1 MIFKLG
7 TKSQHMLFYY
17 IPSHLNYLSV
27 LSKFIVDTYGRNL
40 DQVQIIFSHP
50 LQCQFFHKALIDN
63 LKTSGA
69 NFFLPKI
76 IPLSSLWERFKVIKE
91 EGQLYERSKSIEEVL
106 CLSENLMPDLQISDS
121 FEVAGQLH
129 QVLKELA
136 DNDTD
141 AACLDEGFLTDKSI
155 HLQDQLKLIAEQS
168 IKSKD
173 SLKNKLPSYDFDNKI
188 YTKYLKEL
196 VQLGP
201 TIFVG
206 LTCESKFFNKF
217 LLNNLDNDNL
227 SFILPPICKLENLS
241 LFSDSKK
248 LLEFL
253 KVKDIKPIISEASN
267 FSFKD
272 FLGTNPQTKIHHISL
287 IEAENEIEESNL
299 IFVLIKDFLDKN
311 PGKSIALMLNNRHI
325 INFVINNL
333 KKYDISFADF
343 IGENFLENKLVQ
355 FILFLTDYFLDHTNI
370 DKLLSCLKHP
380 YIYCEYSNRL
390 ENIIRENVFINDA
403 LKITDQIKD
412 LWLRTWWEN
421 FYEIIRKYHKNLKD
435 EDSLHNFIQISLLL
449 AEEIYPDIWKISGT
463 EKIVTFFRDLLAANF
478 GTIKKDEYYNFL
490 RALLKKNRII
500 RSNSAPQV
508 SILSPDNSLYLNFD
522 LVILG
527 DMNGDI
533 KCMSNKLDMWIASA
547 LRRSLDLMNSEEE
560 FQAKMQDFYLL
571 LCNKEVILTRAKKV
585 NNAVNSSSKFWQQL
599 LHLAK
604 RGKMPNA
611 DSKNGYLE
619 VLRHYLYDQN
629 TPVNAEFLVGSTCF
643 PEKVSVTN
651 LELLIKNPH
660 GFYAKNILRLYPH
673 DELNKQALNAE
684 FGTLLHAIICAYN
697 KLPEIGNLETFLQLS
712 ELELKK
718 LYADEFITNLWW
730 PKIASIGSAY
740 VDFAYARGAKK
751 IYSEIYGQ
759 MYVDIDDKK
768 QRIIAIADE
777 IVINADGSVHIIDYK
792 TGTLSTKKDVL
803 SGTSP
808 QLIVEGLILARGGFK
823 GLPRV
828 NPSQIS
834 FIKLSHADPYLQ
846 EISMSQINFDD
857 HYLGLQKLLKHYLS
871 TAQRYYVLP
880 HDDYIP
886 KYDQYRHLGRKN
898 YFLYT

>member
-1 MIFKLG
+1 
-7 TKSQHMLFYY
+7 MLFYY

-27 LSKFIVDTYGRNL
+27 LSKFLVDTYGDNL

-63 LKTSGA
+63 LKASGA
-69 NFFLPKI
+69 NFFLPNI

-91 EGQLYERSKSIEEVL
+91 GEKLYGRAKSIEEVL
-106 CLSENLMPDLQISDS
+106 CLSKNLMPDLQIADS

-136 DNDTD
+136 NNDAD
-141 AACLDEGFLTDKSI
+141 ISSLDEGLLADKSI
-155 HLQDQLKLIAEQS
+155 HLQEQLKLIADQS
-168 IKSKD
+168 TK
-173 SLKNKLPSYDFDNKI
+173 LKNSLVNQLPSYDFDNKI
-188 YTKYLKEL
+188 YAKYLKEL

-206 LTCESKFFNKF
+206 LVRESKFFNHF
-217 LLNNLDNDNL
+217 LRDNLDNEDL
-227 SFILPPICKLENLS
+227 TFILPPICKLENLD
-241 LFSDSKK
+241 LFNDSAK

-253 KVKDIKPIISEASN
+253 KIKDIKHIIPEDSA

-272 FLGTNPQTKIHHISL
+272 FLGTNIQTKISHISL

-311 PGKSIALMLNNRHI
+311 SGKSVALMLNNRHI
-325 INFVINNL
+325 INFVINHL
-333 KKYDISFADF
+333 KKYEISFADF
-343 IGENFLENKLVQ
+343 VGENFLENKLVQ
-355 FILFLTDYFLDHTNI
+355 FILFLTNYFLDPTSI
-370 DKLLSCLKHP
+370 DKLLSCIKHP

-390 ENIIRENVFINDA
+390 ENIIRENVFINNA
-403 LKITDQIKD
+403 LKITDHIKD
-412 LWLRTWWEN
+412 LWLKTWWEN
-421 FYEIIRKYHKNLKD
+421 FYSAIKKYHLSLKD
-435 EDSLHNFIQISLLL
+435 EDDLNSFLQISLQL

-478 GTIKKDEYYNFL
+478 GVIKKDEYYNFL

-500 RSNSAPQV
+500 SSHSAPQV

-533 KCMSNKLDMWIASA
+533 KCASNNLDMWIAGA
-547 LRRSLDLMNSEEE
+547 LRRSLDLTNPEEE
-560 FQAKMQDFYLL
+560 FKAKMQDFYLL
-571 LCNKEVILTRAKKV
+571 LCNKEVVLTRAKKI
-585 NNAVNSSSKFWQQL
+585 NNSITSSSKFWQQL
-599 LHLAK
+599 MHLAK
-604 RGKMPNA
+604 SGKIPNA
-611 DSKNGYLE
+611 DSKNGYLD
-619 VLRHYLYDQN
+619 VLRYYLYDRTAPIN
-629 TPVNAEFLVGSTCF
+629 GEFLVDNSCF

-660 GFYAKNILRLYPH
+660 GFYAKNILRLYPYN
-673 DELNKQALNAE
+673 ELNKQELNAE

-697 KLPEIGNLETFLQLS
+697 KLPEIGNLEAFLQLT

-718 LYADEFITNLWW
+718 LDADRFITNLWR

-740 VDFAYARGAKK
+740 VDFALTRGAKK

-759 MYVDIDDKK
+759 MYADIDDKK

-777 IVINADGSVHIIDYK
+777 LVVNADGSIHIIDYK
-792 TGTLSTKKDVL
+792 TGVPPTKKDVL
-803 SGTSP
+803 SGIAP

-834 FIKLSHADPYLQ
+834 FIKLSHSDPYLQ
-846 EISMSQINFDD
+846 EISMNQINFDD
-857 HYLGLQKLLKHYLS
+857 HYLGLQNLLKHYLS
-871 TAQRYYVLP
+871 SPRRYYVLP

>member
-1 MIFKLG
+1 
-7 TKSQHMLFYY
+7 MLFYY

-27 LSKFIVDTYGRNL
+27 LSKFLVDTYGDNL

-50 LQCQFFHKALIDN
+50 LQCQFFHKALIDH
-63 LKTSGA
+63 LKTSGS

-91 EGQLYERSKSIEEVL
+91 GEKLYGRAKSIEEVL
-106 CLSENLMPDLQISDS
+106 CLSKNLMPDLQIADS

-136 DNDTD
+136 NNDAD
-141 AACLDEGFLTDKSI
+141 ISSLDEGLLADKSI
-155 HLQDQLKLIAEQS
+155 HLQEQLKLIAKQS
-168 IKSKD
+168 TKLKN
-173 SLKNKLPSYDFDNKI
+173 SLNNKLPSYEFDNKI
-188 YTKYLKEL
+188 YAEYLKEL

-206 LTCESKFFNKF
+206 LTRESKFFNKF
-217 LLNNLDNDNL
+217 LLDNLDNDDL
-227 SFILPPICKLENLS
+227 TFILPPICSPKNLD
-241 LFSDSKK
+241 LFSDSTK
-248 LLEFL
+248 LLKLL
-253 KVKDIKPIISEASN
+253 KIKDIRPIIHEESA

-272 FLGTNPQTKIHHISL
+272 FLGANPQTKIPHISL
-287 IEAENEIEESNL
+287 VEAENEIEESNL

-311 PGKSIALMLNNRHI
+311 PGKSVALMLNNRHI

-333 KKYDISFADF
+333 KKYEISFADF
-343 IGENFLENKLVQ
+343 VGENFLENKLVQ
-355 FILFLTDYFLDHTNI
+355 FILSLTHYILEPTNM

-390 ENIIRENVFINDA
+390 ENIIRENVFINNA
-403 LKITDQIKD
+403 LKITDHIKD

-421 FYEIIRKYHKNLKD
+421 FYGVIKKYHKNLKD
-435 EDSLHNFIQISLLL
+435 ENELNIFIQISLQL
-449 AEEIYPDIWKISGT
+449 AEEIYPDVWKISGT

-478 GTIKKDEYYNFL
+478 GVIKKDEYYNFL

-500 RSNSAPQV
+500 SSHPAPQV

-533 KCMSNKLDMWIASA
+533 KCASNNLDMWIAGA
-547 LRRSLDLMNSEEE
+547 LRRSLDLTNPEEE
-560 FQAKMQDFYLL
+560 FKAKMQDFYLL
-571 LCNKEVILTRAKKV
+571 LCNKEVVLTRAKKV
-585 NNAVNSSSKFWQQL
+585 NSSITSSSKFWQQL
-599 LHLAK
+599 MHLAK
-604 RGKMPNA
+604 SGNISNA
-611 DSKNGYLE
+611 DSKNGYLD
-619 VLRHYLYDQN
+619 VLRYYLYDRTAPIN
-629 TPVNAEFLVGSTCF
+629 GEFLVESSCF

-660 GFYAKNILRLYPH
+660 GFYAKNILKLYPY
-673 DELNKQALNAE
+673 DELNKQELNAE

-697 KLPEIGNLETFLQLS
+697 KLPEIGNLEAFLQLT

-718 LYADEFITNLWW
+718 LDVDEFITNLWW

-740 VDFAYARGAKK
+740 VDFAHTRGAKK

-777 IVINADGSVHIIDYK
+777 IVVNADGSVHIIDYK
-792 TGTLSTKKDVL
+792 TGVPPTKKDVL
-803 SGTSP
+803 SGIAP

-834 FIKLSHADPYLQ
+834 FIKLSHSDPYLQ
-846 EISMSQINFDD
+846 EISMSQINFGD
-857 HYLGLQKLLKHYLS
+857 HYLGLQNLLKHYLS
-871 TAQRYYVLP
+871 SPVRYYVLP